1 MDLINWFFL
10 LACIVSGVIHMC
22 KNRPPDAIDF
32 EWVCVRARVLWSRDF
47 KVCHLG
53 GVVACILTLLYMCNV
68 SIVKDWTSFTH
79 KGILLDE
86 HNYFAD
92 GFALSASVVS
102 LFAGDTT
109 TTLKAMYG
117 VALIA
122 MGGWVYACSYVNTLE
137 DWAHMTAFR
146 FLPYMGSAVTNKAEL
161 RGNYTPVWVVVTV
174 VHVLLLHVALHI
186 FWKAGQSAYKPAG
199 GWTTRGWPVYVFV
212 IMGALYHYTEP
223 VWWSEI
229 DTSAFCAEGTDPRC
243 LHQVS
248 MCVKGCVVAGLHG
261 VQIYLTSS
269 GEGAI
274 AEGCSTAEKSPE
286 VKAAEVAVKKLQAE
300 VKEAQ
305 ELDELSKEKASLE
318 DQKRTLA
325 SARLQ
330 SPRASS

>member
-1 MDLINWFFL
+1 MNYTDWFMILFVICCVVYSIRGKL
-10 LACIVSGVIHMC
+10 SRNHLNTVGVHAYALC
-22 KNRPPDAIDF
+22 
-32 EWVCVRARVLWSRDF
+32 SRDF
-47 KVCHLG
+47 KVCHVG
-53 GVVACILTLLYMCNV
+53 GVVACILTLLYICNV

-102 LFAGDTT
+102 LFAFAGDTT
-109 TTLKAMYG
+109 TTLKAMYD

-122 MGGWVYACSYVNTLE
+122 MGGCVYAYSYFNTLG
-137 DWAHMTAFR
+137 WTHMTAFR

-199 GWTTRGWPVYVFV
+199 GWTTCGWLVLVPLFMTV
-212 IMGALYHYTEP
+212 LYHYTEP

-229 DTSAFCAEGTDPRC
+229 DTSAFCAEGTDPRY

-248 MCVKGCVVAGLHG
+248 MCVKGCVVACLHG

-269 GEGAI
+269 GEGVI

-305 ELDELSKEKASLE
+305 ELAELSAKKASLE
-318 DQKRTLA
+318 EMKRTLD

-330 SPRASS
+330 SPR